1 LDIDTVEQLE
11 QIIGYYI
18 WRWLIERFFYL
29 LKTGGANVEQLQL
42 KTQHR
47 LENAIS
53 TYSIVI
59 MNVMKMRYLAENQ
72 PETPIDELG
81 ITK

>member
-1 LDIDTVEQLE
+1 
-11 QIIGYYI
+11 
-18 WRWLIERFFYL
+18 
-29 LKTGGANVEQLQL
+29 VEQLQL

-53 TYSIVI
+53 TYSIAI